1 MTQSRAFWRSVEA
14 VHAVVYFA
22 PDARQRFEAIGLRGF
37 WMGYVASRSA
47 AVGTPSP
54 RTVTALFHGFAP
66 ALVRRALP
74 DAWRLASRD
83 DVLTTRLD
91 LARDTLA
98 PVLAATDVDVAR
110 VGRELS
116 QVVAGLDLAGKPLA
130 AAHADLEAPTDDVG
144 RLWHA
149 ATVVREYRGDCH
161 VAVLTAAGLDGAAAN
176 ALAVAAGLAPGRQQA
191 ARGWDDDEWAAAVG
205 RLGTRGWVDP
215 AGTIT
220 DTGRAARAQIEDT
233 TDRVCAAGL
242 DRHAAGRAIT
252 VETAMVAIARTI
264 EQTGVVPYPNP
275 TAVPR
280 P

>member
-1 MTQSRAFWRSVEA
+1 MTQSRAFWRSIEA
-14 VHAVVYFA
+14 VHDVVYFS
-22 PDARQRFEAIGLRGF
+22 PDAKARYEAIGLKGY

-47 AVGTPSP
+47 ALGTPAAHL
-54 RTVTALFHGFAP
+54 VTALFHGFAP
-66 ALVRRALP
+66 SLIARAVP

-83 DVLTTRLD
+83 DVLETRSA
-91 LARDTLA
+91 LAHDALT
-98 PVLAATDVDVAR
+98 PVAADVDVTQVA
-110 VGRELS
+110 RELT

-130 AAHADLEAPTDDVG
+130 AAHADLPAPSDELG

-149 ATVVREYRGDCH
+149 ATIVREYRGDCH

-176 ALAVAAGLAPGRQQA
+176 ALAVATGLVDAGQRAV
-191 ARGWDDDEWAAAVG
+191 RGWTEDEWDASVA
-205 RLGTRGWVDP
+205 RLQTRGWVD
-215 AGTIT
+215 ASGVAT

-242 DRHAAGRAIT
+242 DQRATGRAIT
-252 VETAMVAIARTI
+252 VEASVVVMARALEQAGAIS
-264 EQTGVVPYPNP
+264 YPNP